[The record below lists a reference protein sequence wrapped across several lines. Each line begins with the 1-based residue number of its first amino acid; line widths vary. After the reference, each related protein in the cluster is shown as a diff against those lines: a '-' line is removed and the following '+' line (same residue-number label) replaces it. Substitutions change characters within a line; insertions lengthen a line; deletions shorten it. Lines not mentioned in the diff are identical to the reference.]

1 MRLTKLATTCENGD
15 CPTLYATDKGTLIVQ
30 GHGLDVPEGES
41 LVEIPMDLIRK
52 AIRDQRI

>member
-1 MRLTKLATTCENGD
+1 MTQPIVKVEHIHKYFRRGSEQID
-15 CPTLYATDKGTLIVQ
+15 VLIDLS
-30 GHGLDVPEGES
+30 LDVPEGES